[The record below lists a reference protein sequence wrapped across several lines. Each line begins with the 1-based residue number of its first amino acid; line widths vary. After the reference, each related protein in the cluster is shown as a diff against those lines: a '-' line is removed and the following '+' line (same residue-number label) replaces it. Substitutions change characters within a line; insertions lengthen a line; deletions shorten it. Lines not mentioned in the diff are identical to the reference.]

1 MDGSTSKRFQEN
13 VNSIRVRCVMY
24 INEIFDKL
32 GNLGNTEEIVISF
45 QYHLD
50 GIIK

>member
-32 GNLGNTEEIVISF
+32 SNLGNTEEISF
-45 QYHLD
+45 QNRID

>member
-32 GNLGNTEEIVISF
+32 GNLENMEEIIISF
-45 QYHLD
+45 QYRID